1 MSGQWWKM
9 LRYEKQL
16 PVVSGWWSDRR
27 WLLITG
33 CLSLATIATGFA
45 GEKKVA
51 APASSASPSSESQPM
66 TITSNNM
73 EARKKENLVIF
84 KGDVKAEQKDYTLYA
99 KELYVYYVDKEI
111 KETIAIGDVR
121 IVKLN
126 MVATGEKAVH
136 TRDNRTVVL
145 TGNPQAKQDCDIVKG
160 DKITIYL
167 DEDKSLVES
176 GGNNRV
182 KAIVHPKDEKK
193 KAKCK

>member
-1 MSGQWWKM
+1 MS
-9 LRYEKQL
+9 
-16 PVVSGWWSDRR
+16 VF
-27 WLLITG
+27 LL
-33 CLSLATIATGFA
+33 LTIPSFA

-51 APASSASPSSESQPM
+51 APPSSASQSPESQPM

-136 TRDNRTVVL
+136 TRDNRTVV
-145 TGNPQAKQDCDIVKG
+145 
-160 DKITIYL
+160 
-167 DEDKSLVES
+167 
-176 GGNNRV
+176 R
-182 KAIVHPKDEKK
+182 
-193 KAKCK
+193 